1 MKKYLSE
8 IIGTFVLVLFGC
20 GVAVFTNADIV
31 ATSLAFGL
39 AIVALAY
46 VIGPVSGCHVNPAI
60 TLSMLIDKRISLKD
74 AILYLVSQVIGAF
87 LGSFLLMYIVKSA
100 NIGTL
105 EFVGLGQNGFGASS
119 AVGIGTLCALVVEVV
134 LTFVFV
140 FAVLGVTADSKKSS
154 VAPIVIGLTLA
165 FVHLLGI
172 RLTGTSVNPARSF
185 APATLMAT
193 FGKTGLC
200 FEQVWVFV
208 VGPFVGAILAAL
220 VYKFIK
226 VPEKKVEVVAEV
238 KAPEKKVQA
247 PAKKAPAKKTVKKAK

>member
-1 MKKYLSE
+1 MGGFGTNGYGKASALGLSAFGAIVVE
-8 IIGTFVLVLFGC
+8 II
-20 GVAVFTNADIV
+20 
-31 ATSLAFGL
+31 
-39 AIVALAY
+39 
-46 VIGPVSGCHVNPAI
+46 
-60 TLSMLIDKRISLKD
+60 
-74 AILYLVSQVIGAF
+74 
-87 LGSFLLMYIVKSA
+87 
-100 NIGTL
+100 
-105 EFVGLGQNGFGASS
+105 
-119 AVGIGTLCALVVEVV
+119 
-134 LTFVFV
+134 LTFVFIYTI
-140 FAVLGVTADSKKSS
+140 LGVTSDEKKGS
-154 VAPIVIGLTLA
+154 VAGIVIGLTLA

-220 VYKFIK
+220 DYKFIK

>member
-39 AIVALAY
+39 AIIALAY

-60 TLSMLIDKRISLKD
+60 TLSMLIDKRISVKD
-74 AILYLVSQVIGAF
+74 AICYLISQVIGAF
-87 LGSFLLMYIVKSA
+87 LGSLLLMYIVKSS
-100 NIGTL
+100 NLGSL
-105 EFVGLGQNGFGASS
+105 EFVGLGQNGFDQQS
-119 AVGIGTLCALVVEVV
+119 AIGIGLLCALVTEIV

-140 FAVLGVTADSKKSS
+140 FAVLGVTADSKKAN

-172 RLTGTSVNPARSF
+172 RLTGTSVNPARSL
-185 APATLMAT
+185 APAVLMG
-193 FGKTGLC
+193 GKAL
-200 FEQVWVFV
+200 EQVWLFI

-220 VYKFIK
+220 AYKFIK
-226 VPEKKVEVVAEV
+226 VPEKEVVVKEEKVEV
-238 KAPEKKVQA
+238 
-247 PAKKAPAKKTVKKAK
+247 KKAPTKKTVKKAK

>member
-8 IIGTFVLVLFGC
+8 VIGTFVLVLFGC

-60 TLSMLIDKRISLKD
+60 TLSMLIDKRISVKD
-74 AILYLVSQVIGAF
+74 ALLYLVSQVIGAF
-87 LGSFLLMYIVKSA
+87 LGSLLLMYIIKSA
-100 NIGTL
+100 NIGEL
-105 EFVGLGQNGFGASS
+105 EFVGLGQNGFGSASAIS
-119 AVGIGTLCALVVEVV
+119 IGLLCALVVEIV

-140 FAVLGVTADSKKSS
+140 FAVLGVTDDSKKAN

-185 APATLMAT
+185 APAVLMST
-193 FGKTGLC
+193 VGKTGLC
-200 FEQVWVFV
+200 FEQVWVFI
-208 VGPFVGAILAAL
+208 VGPFVGAALAAL
-220 VYKFIK
+220 AYKYIK

-238 KAPEKKVQA
+238 MA